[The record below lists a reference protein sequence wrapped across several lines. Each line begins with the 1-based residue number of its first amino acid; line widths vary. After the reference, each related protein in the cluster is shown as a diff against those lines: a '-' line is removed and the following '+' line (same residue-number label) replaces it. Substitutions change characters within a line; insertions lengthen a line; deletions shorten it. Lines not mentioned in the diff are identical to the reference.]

1 MSCVEEEIIHVP
13 NLYAEN
19 LLLKLISGIHIFG
32 WIFYFWPIF
41 YLLNLTLK
49 VGQNNYIYIEL
60 L

>member
-13 NLYAEN
+13 NLYEEN

-32 WIFYFWPIF
+32 WIFHFWPIF
-41 YLLNLTLK
+41 YLLSVTLK